1 MQEIGQQVSNCI
13 NKVVLS
19 CCLLTLS
26 GCQWGQWVP
35 DARFEAPDRSARIE
49 VRSPESKWFNG
60 FEVLLVQEGRET
72 SLYKTYDDALRKSM
86 NYVYW
91 SPDSRVVAVFR
102 CGAPRAQLAFD
113 RRALAPVSFDEIA
126 NEFRKTIAT
135 EYNLDLRQ
143 SPVTFIGHRMKDEF
157 EWACSQPGI
166 EAFYSKHPPL
176 PGR

>member
-1 MQEIGQQVSNCI
+1 MEIV
-13 NKVVLS
+13 
-19 CCLLTLS
+19 
-26 GCQWGQWVP
+26 
-35 DARFEAPDRSARIE
+35 
-49 VRSPESKWFNG
+49 
-60 FEVLLVQEGRET
+60 LVQGNRET
-72 SLYKTYDDALRKSM
+72 SIFKTYDEVLRKSM

-91 SPDSRVVAVFR
+91 SPDSRVVAVVR
-102 CGAPRAQLAFD
+102 CEQGSQFAFD

-126 NEFRKTIAT
+126 NECRKMIAT

-143 SPVTFIGHRMKDEF
+143 NPVTFIGHRMKDEF